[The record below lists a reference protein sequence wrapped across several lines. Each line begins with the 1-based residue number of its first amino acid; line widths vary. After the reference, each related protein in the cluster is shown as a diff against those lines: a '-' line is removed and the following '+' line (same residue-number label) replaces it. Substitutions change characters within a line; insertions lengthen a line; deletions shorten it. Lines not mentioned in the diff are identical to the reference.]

1 VVRAPGSL
9 SKALQRGHPWIYRD
23 RLQRVPNLP
32 SGAWVE
38 VRCGAFTGYG
48 LWDAESAIAVRLF
61 SQRGVPDRDWV
72 SARIHRAWD
81 RRERLRRPG
90 TTAYRWVYGEGDGL
104 PGIVIDLYGGYAVV
118 QTYAVSILV
127 LLEWV
132 VDALFACAD
141 LKGVLVRDESVRLAR
156 GVQPPADVVVE
167 ENGLWFHVNLWEG
180 QKTGLYLDQRENR
193 RYLEAWCREKSILNC
208 FAYTGAFS
216 VYALRGGA
224 REVVSADIAR
234 QAVLEI
240 GRNLA
245 LNGCDPDANPA
256 LVADC
261 FDLLEQYAESGQLF
275 DMVILDPPSLAR
287 AKKSRYAAERA
298 YERLNAAAMC
308 CLPPGGLLATAS
320 CTSQVSPSRFRE
332 VLGDA
337 AARAKKRLIILHEAG
352 HAIDHPVPAHL
363 TEARYLKFILGMV
376 QEID

>member
-1 VVRAPGSL
+1 
-9 SKALQRGHPWIYRD
+9 
-23 RLQRVPNLP
+23 
-32 SGAWVE
+32 
-38 VRCGAFTGYG
+38 
-48 LWDAESAIAVRLF
+48 
-61 SQRGVPDRDWV
+61 
-72 SARIHRAWD
+72 
-81 RRERLRRPG
+81 
-90 TTAYRWVYGEGDGL
+90 VYGEGDGL
-104 PGIVIDLYGGYAVV
+104 PGIVVDLYGEYAVV
-118 QTYAVSILV
+118 QTYADSISA

-132 VDALFACAD
+132 VGGLFACAD
-141 LKGVLVRDESVRLAR
+141 LAGVLVRGESVRLVR
-156 GVQPPADVVVE
+156 GREPPRDLIVE
-167 ENGLWFHVNLWEG
+167 ENGLRFYVNLWEG

-224 REVVSADIAR
+224 CEVVSADIAR
-234 QAVLEI
+234 YAVLEV

-245 LNGCDPDANPA
+245 LNGYDPDANPA

-298 YERLNAAAMC
+298 YERLNTAAMR
-308 CLPPGGLLATAS
+308 CLPPEGLLATAS

-337 AARAKKRLIILHEAG
+337 AARAGKRLTILHEAG

-363 TEARYLKFILGMV
+363 SEARYLKFVLGIV